1 MIRKTSQLALWGR
14 SLMVIVFLLASA
26 TIPVS
31 SHTCNEQGTRVSFYS
46 TAPVCCPPV
55 VEAPPIEVE
64 WEAPPCCTQED
75 TLKKVEDPAVL
86 SETSFF
92 STLLIFSVPSISFAL
107 VYAPLEVVSH
117 PYFASPPLRPSQMA
131 SLPIFY
137 GALLN

>member
-1 MIRKTSQLALWGR
+1 MMRKTSQLALWGR

-31 SHTCNEQGTRVSFYS
+31 SHTCSEQGTRVRFYS
-46 TAPVCCPPV
+46 AAPVCCPLE
-55 VEAPPIEVE
+55 VEAPAVEVE

-75 TLKKVEDPAVL
+75 TLKKVEDPAIL
-86 SETSFF
+86 SDASFF
-92 STLLIFSVPSISFAL
+92 STLLIFSVPSVSFAL
-107 VYAPLEVVSH
+107 AYASLEVVSH

-131 SLPIFY
+131 SIPIFY

>member
-1 MIRKTSQLALWGR
+1 
-14 SLMVIVFLLASA
+14 MVIVFLLGSA

-31 SHTCNEQGTRVSFYS
+31 SHTCSEQGTRVNFYS

-55 VEAPPIEVE
+55 VEAPTVEAE

-75 TLKKVEDPAVL
+75 TLKKVEDPAIL
-86 SETSFF
+86 SNASFF
-92 STLLIFSVPSISFAL
+92 STLLIFSVPSVSFAL
-107 VYAPLEVVSH
+107 AYTSVEVVSH
-117 PYFASPPLRPSQMA
+117 PYLVSPPLRPSQMA

>member
-1 MIRKTSQLALWGR
+1 MIQKTSKLALWGR
-14 SLMVIVFLLASA
+14 SLMVIVFLLGSA

-31 SHTCNEQGTRVSFYS
+31 SHTCSERGTRVSFYS
-46 TAPVCCPPV
+46 AASVCCPPV
-55 VEAPPIEVE
+55 VEAPTVEAE

-75 TLKKVEDPAVL
+75 TLKKVEDPAIL
-86 SETSFF
+86 SDASFF

-107 VYAPLEVVSH
+107 AYVPLEVVSH
-117 PYFASPPLRPSQMA
+117 PYFASPPLLPSHIA